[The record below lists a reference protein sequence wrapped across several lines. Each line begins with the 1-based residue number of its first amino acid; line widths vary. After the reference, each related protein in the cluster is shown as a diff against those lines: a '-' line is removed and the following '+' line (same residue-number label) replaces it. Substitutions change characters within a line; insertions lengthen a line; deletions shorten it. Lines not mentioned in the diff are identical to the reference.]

1 MIKLLE
7 EDKANLIKLALEN
20 KIYLEGP
27 ILKMIDAEEDQA
39 FKIYLAEAIEND
51 QENRKKRLAIT
62 KQIQAQNTE
71 LQSKAEENDRLMVEL
86 KDAVEKAESAKKAAI
101 NDLDLVQKKTQFELI
116 GNIVNVALYTIMG
129 VGVITTALYAAALFW
144 GGSQDTTLLG
154 NTWSNLFG
162 ILLTNSFSIIGTI
175 MGVKYAADKSEKEK

>member
-1 MIKLLE
+1 MIKILD

-27 ILKMIDAEEDQA
+27 ILKMIDADEDQA

-86 KDAVEKAESAKKAAI
+86 KDAVEKAESAKK
-101 NDLDLVQKKTQFELI
+101 
-116 GNIVNVALYTIMG
+116 
-129 VGVITTALYAAALFW
+129 
-144 GGSQDTTLLG
+144 GS
-154 NTWSNLFG
+154 N
-162 ILLTNSFSIIGTI
+162 
-175 MGVKYAADKSEKEK
+175 K